1 MQRLVVFLLFC
12 ALICGAAGAQDA
24 VLERLETDATIRVE
38 LGVTGTTVRAE
49 RVLLREVGAVMT
61 TVAEAHDVDGEVT
74 FEDLRLFNFKPHI
87 VSAWVEGVAYHTKV
101 NGQVF
106 MNGQPAVVHAFE
118 QTDDLSGLT
127 VTGMN
132 VVVRQQETGFELE
145 YIVTLDNQSRP
156 QRTMR
161 ADALPLQLSLPRG
174 LRGIEV
180 DVDNGPDPLS
190 GSTRSAGGG
199 LQGVTAALPPGEARI
214 TIRGD
219 LPTTDRVEFTV
230 ELNLPVAQW
239 SLLAWPA
246 TLEVRSFDL
255 EHDDSNAYAEFS
267 RWRGPAME
275 PGREIDVSVST
286 PTAPDAE
293 PVFAEAGQTD
303 ARGIDRPAAQRR
315 GFPWITVIAA
325 GVLFGAYFFWRSR
338 R

>member
-1 MQRLVVFLLFC
+1 MQRSVFVLVFC
-12 ALICGAAGAQDA
+12 ALLCGAAEAQDA

-38 LGVTGTTVRAE
+38 LGVTGSAVRAE

-61 TVAEAHDVDGEVT
+61 TVAEASDVDGEVT
-74 FEDLRLFNFKPHI
+74 FEDLKLYNFKPHI
-87 VSAWVEGVAYHTKV
+87 VSAWVDGVAYHTKV

-106 MNGQPAVVHAFE
+106 MNGQPAIVHAFE
-118 QTDDLSGLT
+118 QTDDLDGVT
-127 VTGMN
+127 ITGMN
-132 VVVRQQETGFELE
+132 VVVRKQEGGFEVE

-156 QRTMR
+156 QRTVR

-180 DVDNGPDPLS
+180 DVDNGPDPLT
-190 GSTRSAGGG
+190 GSLRSAGGG

-214 TIRGD
+214 TVRGD
-219 LPTTDRVEFTV
+219 LPTADRVDFTV

-246 TLEVRSFDL
+246 SLEVRSFDL
-255 EHDDSNAYAEFS
+255 EHDDANAYSEFS
-267 RWRGPAME
+267 RWRGPALE
-275 PGREIDVSVST
+275 PGREIDVSVGT
-286 PTAPDAE
+286 PTAPEAE
-293 PVFAEAGQTD
+293 PVFAEAGQTE
-303 ARGIDRPAAQRR
+303 APVIDQPADQQR

-325 GVLFGAYFFWRSR
+325 GILFGAYFVWRAR